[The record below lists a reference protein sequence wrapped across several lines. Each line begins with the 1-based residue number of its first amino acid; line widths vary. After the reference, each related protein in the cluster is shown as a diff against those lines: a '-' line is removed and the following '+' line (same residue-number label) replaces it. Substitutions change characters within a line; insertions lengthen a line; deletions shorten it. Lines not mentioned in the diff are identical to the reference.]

1 MPRNKLRRKKSK
13 SKTRAPV
20 FSRKMFRNLEQ
31 LSGTRALVFNPPGE
45 TKMSEVLL
53 DFAKPLLELV
63 DDRHSDK
70 VIALAIACWNATL
83 LPEEVQEASIN
94 ELIDIFS
101 SSGIRNVEM
110 AKEAVQILLER
121 KRRYLPDNKRFIADY
136 RISHS
141 KDQMRLTVAS
151 TLSFSDEE

>member
-1 MPRNKLRRKKSK
+1 
-13 SKTRAPV
+13 
-20 FSRKMFRNLEQ
+20 
-31 LSGTRALVFNPPGE
+31 
-45 TKMSEVLL
+45 MSEVLL

-63 DDRHSDK
+63 DDRHSHK

-83 LPEEVQEASIN
+83 FPEEVQEASIN

-121 KRRYLPDNKRFIADY
+121 KRRYFPDNKRFIADY

-141 KDQMRLTVAS
+141 KDQMRDQMRLTVAS

>member
-31 LSGTRALVFNPPGE
+31 SSGTRALVFNPPGE

-53 DFAKPLLELV
+53 DVAKPLLELV

-121 KRRYLPDNKRFIADY
+121 KRRYFPDNKRFIADY